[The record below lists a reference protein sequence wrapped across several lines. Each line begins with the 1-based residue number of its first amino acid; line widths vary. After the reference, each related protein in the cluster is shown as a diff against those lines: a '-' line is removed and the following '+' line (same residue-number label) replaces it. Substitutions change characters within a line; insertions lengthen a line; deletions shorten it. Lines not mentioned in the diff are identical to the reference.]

1 MTITAFDI
9 WFIGLLDHLN
19 FVLCLS
25 SFLLFAAAVF
35 ITCAHVFEESFSC
48 RQAVISIAVAVTV
61 ALAWVATPSTK
72 TAAAMIVLPA
82 IVNSQSVQ
90 ELPGEIIDAAKTWLK
105 SFTKGEG
112 NK

>member
-9 WFIGLLDHLN
+9 WFIGLLNNLN
-19 FVLCLS
+19 FVLGLS
-25 SFLLFAAAVF
+25 SFILFGASIA
-35 ITCAHVFEESFSC
+35 ITCSHIFEDTFSLK
-48 RQAVISIAVAVTV
+48 QVVISIAVAITV

>member
-19 FVLCLS
+19 FVLCVAS
-25 SFLLFAAAVF
+25 FISFLAAFVV
-35 ITCAHVFEESFSC
+35 TCSHFVENISSLK
-48 RQAVISIAVAVTV
+48 QAVISIAVAVTV
-61 ALAWVATPSTK
+61 ALAWVATPNTK

-90 ELPGEIIDAAKTWLK
+90 ELPGEMIDAAKTWLK
-105 SFTKGEG
+105 SFTKGG
-112 NK
+112 VK